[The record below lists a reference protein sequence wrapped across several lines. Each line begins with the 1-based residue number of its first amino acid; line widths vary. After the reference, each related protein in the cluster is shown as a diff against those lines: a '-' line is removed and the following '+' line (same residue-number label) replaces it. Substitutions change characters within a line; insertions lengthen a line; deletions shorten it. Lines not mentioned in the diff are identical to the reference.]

1 MTTEICELNS
11 NDVGDAF
18 GTSRSSNRVLP
29 VARMSTER
37 YASEYNMRH
46 SNRGIALIFNHERFD
61 IPTLKD
67 RTGTNVD
74 CENLYNSFK
83 RLHFDVIVCKDFKLR
98 EIQQQI
104 IEVARMDH
112 SDNDCL
118 LITILSHGELGY
130 IYAKDVQ
137 YKLDSLWQHFTA
149 NHCPTLAGKPKLFF
163 IQACQ
168 GDQLDGGVLLSK
180 HTTETDGES
189 SMSYKIPIHA
199 DFLIAYSTIPGFYSW
214 RNTTKGSWF
223 IQSFCH
229 ELDRN
234 GTKYDILKLLTFV
247 CQRVALDFESNTPD
261 CQMMHQQK
269 QIPCI
274 TTMLTRLLVF
284 TEKK

>member
-1 MTTEICELNS
+1 MWQ
-11 NDVGDAF
+11 
-18 GTSRSSNRVLP
+18 SS
-29 VARMSTER
+29 E
-37 YASEYNMRH
+37 
-46 SNRGIALIFNHERFD
+46 
-61 IPTLKD
+61 
-67 RTGTNVD
+67 
-74 CENLYNSFK
+74 
-83 RLHFDVIVCKDFKLR
+83 DF
-98 EIQQQI
+98 
-104 IEVARMDH
+104 VARMDH

-118 LITILSHGELGY
+118 LITILS
-130 IYAKDVQ
+130 
-137 YKLDSLWQHFTA
+137 
-149 NHCPTLAGKPKLFF
+149 
-163 IQACQ
+163 QACQ

-199 DFLIAYSTIPGFYSW
+199 DFLIAYFTIPGFYSW

-247 CQRVALDFESNTPD
+247 CQRVALDFEPNTPD